1 MQPARA
7 TATPLAARHR
17 AVAVAGRPLRW
28 LRRRPS
34 VWAVAA
40 LLALHAG
47 PAAGGH
53 AEPAPA
59 GAGRV
64 AAADLPDR
72 AALRRPQPKRR
83 PSPPT
88 LAASAPARPSAPWP
102 VLGRDTPDHLL
113 VRALGEIRRRDPARY
128 RGMRREVPGWGLTLC
143 DPSLCDRNVQGQTL
157 LTTDEECLA
166 SIDVAATLRAARR
179 NGIPGLP
186 WLADVLVHEHAHC
199 HNLRDEYSSLAAQRT
214 FIDAWPA
221 SPGRERARH
230 YVQRLYGLLDA
241 TGNWANR

>member
-7 TATPLAARHR
+7 TLLGAWRHR
-17 AVAVAGRPLRW
+17 AVAGRPLRW

-34 VWAVAA
+34 LWVVAL

-47 PAAGGH
+47 PPAGGPVR
-53 AEPAPA
+53 PAPA
-59 GAGRV
+59 GVGHV
-64 AAADLPDR
+64 AAAGLADR
-72 AALRRPQPKRR
+72 SALRRPQRQRR
-83 PSPPT
+83 PSPPS
-88 LAASAPARPSAPWP
+88 LAASAPDRRRAPWP
-102 VLGRDTPDHLL
+102 VLGHDTSGHLL

-157 LTTDEECLA
+157 VTGDGECLS
-166 SIDVAATLRAARR
+166 SIDVTAALRAARR
-179 NGIPGLP
+179 NGLPGLP

-199 HNLRDEYSSLAAQRT
+199 HNLRDEYSSLAAQRA
-214 FIDAWPA
+214 FIKTWPA
-221 SPGRERARH
+221 GPARERATR
-230 YVQRLYGLLDA
+230 YVERLYTLLDA